1 MNYEAII
8 LDTQRGH
15 HKRGVATTPQ
25 RAILI
30 AWRGINEL
38 AGAPDIDPALIPK
51 MFCTASLSDEFYSE
65 PKAIGEQIS
74 EPRILLMFD
83 TTKEVIY
90 TPVGFI
96 RPLL

>member
-1 MNYEAII
+1 MNYEA
-8 LDTQRGH
+8 
-15 HKRGVATTPQ
+15 TPQ

-38 AGAPDIDPALIPK
+38 AAGSDKAPDIDPTLIPK

-74 EPRILLMFD
+74 EPRVLLMFD